1 MEKLIYP
8 LWKTPSQTSADFNRN
23 LLETLAPALLEL
35 PLAGLQICLVDE
47 DVAPAQQYFIASMPP
62 APDAVASIWLDSY
75 LQREVLEQLLVRY
88 CEKFAGYL
96 VTESEPLRQRD
107 VEATVG
113 ERTTGMNQVVFLQK
127 PANLPRTEWLDIWHN
142 SHTRIAI
149 DTQSTFRYRQNV
161 VVQQLDSEA
170 PIFDAVV
177 EENFPDAAMHNREAF
192 YNAEGNPELCAQR
205 LNTMIESCSRF
216 IDFNQINCIPMSEY
230 VFKRF

>member
-8 LWKTPSQTSADFNRN
+8 LWKSPSQASADFNRE
-23 LLETLAPALLEL
+23 LLETLAPALLSL
-35 PLAGLQICLVDE
+35 PLAGLQICLIDD

-62 APDAVASIWLDSY
+62 APEAVISIWLDSY
-75 LQREVLEQLLVRY
+75 LHREAVEQQLAPH
-88 CEKFAGYL
+88 CEKFAAYL

-107 VEATVG
+107 VEAPLG
-113 ERTTGMNQVVFLQK
+113 QRTTGMNQVVFLQK
-127 PANLPRTEWLDIWHN
+127 PAHLARADWLDIWHN
-142 SHTRIAI
+142 SHTQIAI

-161 VVQQLDSEA
+161 VTQQLDSDA
-170 PIFDAVV
+170 PVFDAIV
-177 EENFPDAAMHNREAF
+177 EENFPNAAMHNREAF

-230 VFKRF
+230 VYKRF